1 MPKTPQD
8 TMIDIPVVLSKKVD
22 GIIYNLI
29 VRSSTDQVFQNDFSL
44 TEILQN
50 ISKSIDARVTKEEYA
65 EVQQHL
71 NTFFADQPEEIQTLR
86 DVHNYIQAANDK
98 IEAANNILSNNRLLV
113 NNFFHLFYKICES
126 TRLTKMIRCCVSEL
140 YLTSFVDHCQ
150 QLFSDFS
157 KYIIQP
163 FFHI

>member
-98 IEAANNILSNNRLLV
+98 IIINTSKIDNAFFMINTSLFKFYNLFLLSQAHDVIISLSLYRV
-113 NNFFHLFYKICES
+113 NTL
-126 TRLTKMIRCCVSEL
+126 M
-140 YLTSFVDHCQ
+140 
-150 QLFSDFS
+150 
-157 KYIIQP
+157 
-163 FFHI
+163 